1 MKSVWVAV
9 ACLAVTACG
18 QSEAPAA
25 PAAEVAAAPAAPA
38 AAEAGAPV
46 GLPAYLAPMAG
57 AKITQSS
64 SHDGDATLMFSVDKP
79 MADVAA
85 HYRDAIK
92 AAGITPDTDMGTSD
106 GHSITY
112 SQSPSFTVM
121 LTNKGASTDVAV
133 MSSK

>member
-1 MKSVWVAV
+1 MKLVWVAV

-18 QSEAPAA
+18 GEAPAA
-25 PAAEVAAAPAAPA
+25 PAAGEAAPAAAAPAAA
-38 AAEAGAPV
+38 MGAPA
-46 GLPAYLAPMAG
+46 GLPAYLAPMDG

-64 SHDGDATLMFSVDKP
+64 SHDGDATMMFSVDKP

-85 HYRDAIK
+85 HYREAIK
-92 AAGITPDTDMGTSD
+92 AAGLTPDTDMGTSD

-121 LTNKGASTDVAV
+121 LTNKGGTATDVSV